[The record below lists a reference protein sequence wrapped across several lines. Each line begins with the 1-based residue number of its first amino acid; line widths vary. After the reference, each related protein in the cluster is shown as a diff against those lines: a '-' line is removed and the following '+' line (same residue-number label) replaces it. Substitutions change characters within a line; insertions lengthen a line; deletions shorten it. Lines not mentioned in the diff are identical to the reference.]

1 MPETLVLS
9 AEDVRRVLPVRECI
23 DVMREAFVAL
33 AEGRATVP
41 VRTTLGV
48 GDRDERLLLMP
59 AVMRAPGGAA
69 DATTAAS
76 DATAGT
82 AVTATTAATAAATDD
97 GGESTRAW
105 FGAKVLSVVP
115 GNAAK
120 GRDSHQG
127 VIVLFEGECG
137 SVVATIEAG
146 AVTAIRTAAVS
157 AMATQ
162 MLARADASCLA
173 LIGSGVQAASHLA
186 AMAAVRQ
193 LREVCVWSPDR
204 ERCAAFVK
212 RATEE
217 FGVNAETG
225 ARIAI
230 SAAARPRDAVA
241 GADIICAVSGATTP
255 VIESSWIR
263 NGTHI
268 NAVGA
273 HRPRERELDSATIQR
288 ARVFV
293 DYQPSAMEEAG
304 DILIPISEGVIEPT
318 HVLGDLTDLVTNR
331 VPGRVEPND
340 VTIFKSVGLAIED
353 LAAAAHAYRRALAA
367 GVGTRVPLL
376 PPTSR

>member
-33 AEGRATVP
+33 AEGRATLP
-41 VRTTLGV
+41 VRTAMTV
-48 GDRDERLLLMP
+48 GDQDERLLLMP
-59 AVMRAPGGAA
+59 AVMRASGA
-69 DATTAAS
+69 
-76 DATAGT
+76 
-82 AVTATTAATAAATDD
+82 TATTDAR
-97 GGESTRAW
+97 ESAPTW

-115 GNAAK
+115 GNAVK

-127 VIVLFEGECG
+127 LIVLFEGEYG
-137 SVVATIEAG
+137 SVVAMVEAG

-157 AMATQ
+157 AVATQ
-162 MLARADASCLA
+162 ALARADAGCLA

-186 AMAAVRQ
+186 AMAAVRP
-193 LREVCVWSPDR
+193 LREVRVWSPDR

-212 RATEE
+212 RATDE

-241 GADIICAVSGATTP
+241 EADIICVVSAATTP
-255 VIESSWIR
+255 VLESGWIR
-263 NGTHI
+263 AGTHI

-273 HRPRERELDSATIQR
+273 HRPRERELDSGTIKR

-293 DYQPSAMEEAG
+293 DYLPSAMEEAG
-304 DILIPISEGVIEPT
+304 DVLIPIDEHVIDRT
-318 HVLGDLTDLVTNR
+318 HVLGDLTSLVTNR
-331 VPGRVEPND
+331 APGRVDPKD

-353 LAAAAHAYRRALAA
+353 IAAAAHAYRRALAS
-367 GVGTRVPLL
+367 GVGTRVPLFL
-376 PPTSR
+376 AVSQ

>member
-1 MPETLVLS
+1 M
-9 AEDVRRVLPVRECI
+9 
-23 DVMREAFVAL
+23 
-33 AEGRATVP
+33 
-41 VRTTLGV
+41 
-48 GDRDERLLLMP
+48 
-59 AVMRAPGGAA
+59 
-69 DATTAAS
+69 
-76 DATAGT
+76 
-82 AVTATTAATAAATDD
+82 
-97 GGESTRAW
+97 
-105 FGAKVLSVVP
+105 LSVVP

-137 SVVATIEAG
+137 SVVAMIEAG

-157 AMATQ
+157 AVATQ
-162 MLARADASCLA
+162 ALARADAGCLA

-186 AMAAVRQ
+186 AMAAVRP
-193 LREVCVWSPDR
+193 LREVRVWSPDR

-212 RATEE
+212 RATDE

-241 GADIICAVSGATTP
+241 EADIICAVCAATAP

-263 NGTHI
+263 AGTHI

-273 HRPRERELDSATIQR
+273 HRPHERELDTATIQR

-293 DYQPSAMEEAG
+293 DYLPSAMEEAG
-304 DILIPISEGVIEPT
+304 DILIPIGEKAIDRA
-318 HVLGDLTDLVTNR
+318 HVLGDLTSLVTNR
-331 VPGRVEPND
+331 VPGRTEPKD

-353 LAAAAHAYRRALAA
+353 IAAASHAYRRALAA
-367 GVGTRVPLL
+367 GVGTRV
-376 PPTSR
+376 TITQ

>member
-1 MPETLVLS
+1 MAETIVLS

-23 DVMREAFVAL
+23 EVMREAFVAL

-41 VRTTLGV
+41 MRTAVPV
-48 GDRDERLLLMP
+48 GEQDERLLLMP
-59 AVMRAPGGAA
+59 AVMRTPGGPSATA
-69 DATTAAS
+69 DASEPAHT
-76 DATAGT
+76 
-82 AVTATTAATAAATDD
+82 
-97 GGESTRAW
+97 W

-115 GNAAK
+115 ANAAK

-127 VIVLFEGECG
+127 LIVLFEGEYG
-137 SVVATIEAG
+137 SVVAMVEAG

-157 AMATQ
+157 AVATQ
-162 MLARADASCLA
+162 ALARADAGCLA
-173 LIGSGVQAASHLA
+173 LIGSGAQAASHLA
-186 AMAAVRQ
+186 AMVAVRP
-193 LREVCVWSPDR
+193 LREVRVWSPDR

-212 RATEE
+212 RATDE

-230 SAAARPRDAVA
+230 SAVARPRDAVA
-241 GADIICAVSGATTP
+241 EADIICAVSAATTP

-263 NGTHI
+263 AGTHI

-293 DYQPSAMEEAG
+293 DYLPSAMEEAG
-304 DILIPISEGVIEPT
+304 DLLIPIGEGVIDRS
-318 HVLGDLTDLVTNR
+318 HVLGDLTSLVTNS
-331 VPGRVEPND
+331 VPGRNEPND

-353 LAAAAHAYRRALAA
+353 IAAAAHAYRRALVS
-367 GVGTRVPLL
+367 GVGTRV
-376 PPTSR
+376 TTTQ

>member
-9 AEDVRRVLPVRECI
+9 AEDVRRVLPVRQCI

-41 VRTTLGV
+41 VRTALAV
-48 GDRDERLLLMP
+48 GDHDERLLLMP
-59 AVMRAPGGAA
+59 AVMRAPGAEATVPGAL
-69 DATTAAS
+69 TAAS
-76 DATAGT
+76 TDASGPS
-82 AVTATTAATAAATDD
+82 
-97 GGESTRAW
+97 ESAPTW

-127 VIVLFEGECG
+127 VIVLFEGESG
-137 SVVATIEAG
+137 SIVATIEAG

-157 AMATQ
+157 AVATQ
-162 MLARADASCLA
+162 ALARADASCLA
-173 LIGSGVQAASHLA
+173 LVGSGVQAASHLA
-186 AMAAVRQ
+186 AMAAVRP

-204 ERCAAFVK
+204 ARCAAFVK

-241 GADIICAVSGATTP
+241 GADIICAVSGATSP

-263 NGTHI
+263 AGTHI

-273 HRPRERELDSATIQR
+273 HRPHERELDSATIQR

-293 DYQPSAMEEAG
+293 DHMPSAMEEAG
-304 DILIPISEGVIEPT
+304 DILIPLEEKAIERT
-318 HVLGDLTDLVTNR
+318 HVLGDLTSLVTNR
-331 VPGRVEPND
+331 VPGRVEPKD

-353 LAAAAHAYRRALAA
+353 IAAAAHAYRRALAG
-367 GVGTRVPLL
+367 GVGTRIQLL
-376 PPTSR
+376 RAASQ

>member
-9 AEDVRRVLPVRECI
+9 ADDVRRVLPVRECI

-41 VRTTLGV
+41 VRTALAV
-48 GDRDERLLLMP
+48 GDQDERLLLMP
-59 AVMRAPGGAA
+59 AVMRAHGDDTATSEGAA
-69 DATTAAS
+69 AAS
-76 DATAGT
+76 DAAH
-82 AVTATTAATAAATDD
+82 
-97 GGESTRAW
+97 AW

-127 VIVLFEGECG
+127 VVVLFEGEYG
-137 SVVATIEAG
+137 SVVAMIDAG
-146 AVTAIRTAAVS
+146 AITAIRTAAVS
-157 AMATQ
+157 AVATQ
-162 MLARADASCLA
+162 TLARADAGCLA

-186 AMAAVRQ
+186 AMAAVRP
-193 LREVCVWSPDR
+193 LREVRVWSPDR

-217 FGVNAETG
+217 FGVNTETG
-225 ARIAI
+225 ARVAI

-241 GADIICAVSGATTP
+241 EADIICTVCAATTP

-263 NGTHI
+263 AGTHI
-268 NAVGA
+268 NAVGG
-273 HRPRERELDSATIQR
+273 HRPHERELDSATIQR

-293 DYQPSAMEEAG
+293 DYLPSAMEEAG
-304 DILIPISEGVIEPT
+304 DILIPIGEHVIDRT
-318 HVLGDLTDLVTNR
+318 HVLGDLTSIVTNR
-331 VPGRVEPND
+331 VPGRVDPKD

-353 LAAAAHAYRRALAA
+353 IAAAAHAWRRALAS
-367 GVGTRVPLL
+367 GVGTRVAN
-376 PPTSR
+376 TQ

>member
-41 VRTTLGV
+41 VRTALGV
-48 GDRDERLLLMP
+48 GDRDQRLLLMP
-59 AVMRAPGGAA
+59 AVMRAAAA
-69 DATTAAS
+69 DATMTGPSTPTVAGTTT
-76 DATAGT
+76 ATAN
-82 AVTATTAATAAATDD
+82 AEAS
-97 GGESTRAW
+97 ESAPAW

-127 VIVLFEGECG
+127 VIVLFEGEYG
-137 SVVATIEAG
+137 SVVAMIEAG

-157 AMATQ
+157 AVATQ
-162 MLARADASCLA
+162 ALARADASCLG

-186 AMAAVRQ
+186 AMAAVRP
-193 LREVCVWSPDR
+193 LREVRVWSPDR

-212 RATEE
+212 RATDE

-230 SAAARPRDAVA
+230 SAVARPRDAVA
-241 GADIICAVSGATTP
+241 EADIICAVSAATTP

-263 NGTHI
+263 AGTHI
-268 NAVGA
+268 NAVGT
-273 HRPRERELDSATIQR
+273 HRPHERELDSATIQR

-293 DYQPSAMEEAG
+293 DYLPSAMEEAG
-304 DILIPISEGVIEPT
+304 DILIPLTEKAIERA
-318 HVLGDLTDLVTNR
+318 HVLGDLTSLVTNR
-331 VPGRVEPND
+331 VPGRIEPKD

-353 LAAAAHAYRRALAA
+353 LAAASHAYRRALAS
-367 GVGTRVPLL
+367 GVGTRVAI
-376 PPTSR
+376 TQ

>member
-9 AEDVRRVLPVRECI
+9 AEDVRRVLPVPECI
-23 DVMREAFVAL
+23 EVMREAFVAL

-41 VRTTLGV
+41 VRTVLPV
-48 GDRDERLLLMP
+48 GDQDERMLLMP
-59 AVMRAPGGAA
+59 AVMRSSVG
-69 DATTAAS
+69 
-76 DATAGT
+76 
-82 AVTATTAATAAATDD
+82 
-97 GGESTRAW
+97 AW

-127 VIVLFEGECG
+127 MIALFDGEYG
-137 SVVATIEAG
+137 SVVAMVEAG

-157 AMATQ
+157 ALATQ

-186 AMAAVRQ
+186 AMAAVRP

-204 ERCAAFVK
+204 ERCAAFVQ
-212 RATEE
+212 RATAE

-230 SAAARPRDAVA
+230 SAAARARDAVA

-263 NGTHI
+263 AGTHI

-273 HRPRERELDSATIQR
+273 HRPGERELDSATIQR

-293 DYQPSAMEEAG
+293 DYLPCAMEEAG
-304 DILIPISEGVIEPT
+304 DILIPIGEGAIDRT
-318 HVLGDLTDLVTNR
+318 HVLGDLTSLATSR
-331 VPGRVEPND
+331 VPGRVDPKD

-353 LAAAAHAYRRALAA
+353 IAAAAHAYRRAMTA

-376 PPTSR
+376 PAASQ